1 MSARDWTLLIALSLL
16 WGMSFMFMEIILSDG
31 AQPITLVMLR
41 VGGAALATGAFLKLR
56 GVRLRTVLGRWRIYI
71 WMGLLGNAFPFWC
84 FAWGQ
89 QFIDSGMA
97 GVLNSTTPLF
107 TIVMAA
113 LVGME
118 KMRGARVLGI
128 ALGACGVAI
137 LLSPSAGADSGAAA
151 VAGTLACVAAAAS
164 YGVVALLGKKK
175 VTGFPPLENA
185 FGQLTCATLLLIPL
199 AFGLES
205 PWETRIS
212 ATGGLALA
220 GLALFSTALA
230 YVVYF
235 RLLASAGPTN
245 AMLVTF
251 LIPVNA
257 TTLGV
262 LVLGERF
269 GAAFFIGAGMILA
282 GLVFADDKLRRKIAG
297 IFRRSPAA
305 L

>member
-31 AQPITLVMLR
+31 VRPITLVMLR

-56 GVRLRTVLGRWRIYI
+56 GARLRTILGRWRIYI

-128 ALGACGVAI
+128 GLGACGVAI

-151 VAGTLACVAAAAS
+151 AAAGTLACVAAAAS

-205 PWETRIS
+205 PWETRIG

-220 GLALFSTALA
+220 ALALFSTALA

-269 GAAFFIGAGMILA
+269 GAPFFIGAGMILA
-282 GLVFADDKLRRKIAG
+282 GLIFADDKLRRALAAG
-297 IFRRSPAA
+297 LRRR
-305 L
+305 